1 MATFALYNYEF
12 EISLPDDHTPDL
24 FSKVPPTVTAKANFD
39 RRQKVFDELLG
50 NDHDGSKPITFLSKN
65 GKQTYKHKW
74 LMKPQDGIYYFRLL
88 HEHKRKLHDED
99 LREHPAEDYT
109 GCRVFFDNRKGIQRL
124 AIERNASFGKLS
136 TVEDILARGLN
147 DALEKRLFLKVRLEH
162 LLKPS
167 RFWEIVGDRQSY
179 PKGFSK
185 MNLYFPP
192 LNLERLSEHLDFI
205 INKGRET
212 LGSDSTVSFKAPR
225 GTSLSLD
232 PNDEWTSNM
241 VTSASA
247 IGGNDAITLYPI
259 GKKKVQVGQDNYEE
273 INLPDDKL
281 NQIEHG
287 DMGLFGL
294 DDVKAKLKSGI

>member
-12 EISLPDDHTPDL
+12 EISLPDDTTPDL
-24 FSKVPPTVTAKANFD
+24 FGNVSPITTAKANFD

-50 NDHDGSKPITFLSKN
+50 NDHDGSKPITYLSKN

-124 AIERNASFGKLS
+124 AIEMNSAFKQLT
-136 TVEDILARGLN
+136 TVENILSRGLN
-147 DALEKRLFLKVRLEH
+147 DALKSRYYVKVRLEH

-167 RFWEIVGDRQSY
+167 HFWEIVEDKISY

-185 MNLYFPP
+185 MMLYFPP
-192 LNLERLSEHLDFI
+192 LFSTLIAVNGRKSLK
-205 INKGRET
+205 INKVT
-212 LGSDSTVSFKAPR
+212 LCIWIFGWRK
-225 GTSLSLD
+225 LSLHHVRTQET
-232 PNDEWTSNM
+232 P
-241 VTSASA
+241 
-247 IGGNDAITLYPI
+247 
-259 GKKKVQVGQDNYEE
+259 
-273 INLPDDKL
+273 
-281 NQIEHG
+281 QIRC
-287 DMGLFGL
+287 L
-294 DDVKAKLKSGI
+294 